1 MPQRTGRDLDD
12 RRGHFEGQARK
23 YKESPSAATDAQLG
37 DNFGNEMG
45 RDCRACLKEPAGI
58 WMTVASILK
67 GKLGS
72 IKRAPLPPQTPSW
85 ETILAMKW
93 EEIVEHASKNRPGF

>member
-1 MPQRTGRDLDD
+1 MPDYSG
-12 RRGHFEGQARK
+12 
-23 YKESPSAATDAQLG
+23 
-37 DNFGNEMG
+37 
-45 RDCRACLKEPAGI
+45 
-58 WMTVASILK
+58 MTVAAILK

-93 EEIVEHASKNRPGF
+93 EEIVEHASKNRPGFKVFKKLLKDARFDK